1 MNGAPAVDEFF
12 GEAQRLGG
20 RDAAATDGAIVA
32 AVRAYLGAV
41 RQYLEQVHRRGVG
54 GQAVNEANSDATDR
68 LLRRLFRVA

>member
-1 MNGAPAVDEFF
+1 MNGAPTVDEFL
-12 GEAQRLGG
+12 GEAERPGG
-20 RDAAATDGAIVA
+20 RDAGSADGAIVG

-41 RQYLEQVHRRGVG
+41 RQYLEQVHRQGVG